1 MFLLNFIP
9 DALILWVVNAILISG
24 IVGTIVS
31 FFFGFFARFIPQLYA
46 IRMPLQIIS
55 LILLIGGVYFKG
67 GVGVE
72 MEWRARVAQLE
83 AQIKESEA
91 KSKETNIQIQKVYVD
106 KVKVVKEKQIVV
118 QEKIVEKEKIIDA
131 ECKVVPETIIKTA
144 AFEVERFAKLFAV
157 KVFVPESQV
166 PSWFSRR
173 TLIMPTPP

>member
-9 DALILWVVNAILISG
+9 DALIIWVVNAILISG

-72 MEWRARVAQLE
+72 MEWRSRVAEME
-83 AQIKESEA
+83 AKVAAVEA
-91 KSKETNIQIQKVYVD
+91 KSADENV
-106 KVKVVKEKQIVV
+106 
-118 QEKIVEKEKIIDA
+118 KIVTKIKYKKKIIYEKGADVIQYIDREIVKYDVKFAPGGMCEIPKEFLEALNKAA
-131 ECKVVPETIIKTA
+131 E
-144 AFEVERFAKLFAV
+144 
-157 KVFVPESQV
+157 
-166 PSWFSRR
+166 
-173 TLIMPTPP
+173 